1 MDKKK
6 TLYLSALIIFFI
18 LGWFLKSVI
27 ETISIHQEKPFMG
40 DKEISSP
47 YNRIKEDDLQLSPD
61 KLVINLPGIA
71 LASYTDTNSMDPLL
85 DEKTTG
91 IEIIPKTEEEIHVG
105 DVVAYESGNDL
116 IPHRVIQTGKDDQ
129 GWYAIVKGDNSE
141 SLEKI
146 RFEQIRY
153 VLIGVFY

>member
-18 LGWFLKSVI
+18 LGWFLNSVI
-27 ETISIHQEKPFMG
+27 ETISIHQEKPLLG

-85 DEKTTG
+85 DERTTG

-105 DVVAYESGNDL
+105 DIVAYESGNDL
-116 IPHRVIQTGKDDQ
+116 IPHRVIQTGKDEQ

-141 SLEKI
+141 NLEKI

>member
-1 MDKKK
+1 M
-6 TLYLSALIIFFI
+6 LFI
-18 LGWFLKSVI
+18 LGWFLNSVI
-27 ETISIHQEKPFMG
+27 ETISIHQEKPFLG

-47 YNRIKEDDLQLSPD
+47 YNRINEGDLQLFPN
-61 KLVINLPGIA
+61 KLIINLPGIA
-71 LASYTDTNSMDPLL
+71 LARYTDTNSMDPLL

-91 IEIIPKTEEEIHVG
+91 IEIIPKAEEEIHVG
-105 DVVAYESGNDL
+105 DVVAYESNNDL
-116 IPHRVIQTGKDDQ
+116 IPHRVIQIGGDEQ

-146 RFEQIRY
+146 RFKQIKY

>member
-6 TLYLSALIIFFI
+6 TLYFSSLIMLFI
-18 LGWFLKSVI
+18 LGWFLNSVI
-27 ETISIHQEKPFMG
+27 QTISIHQEKPFLG

-47 YNRIKEDDLQLSPD
+47 YNRIKEDDLQLFPD
-61 KLVINLPGIA
+61 KLIINFPGIA

-91 IEIIPKTEEEIHVG
+91 VEVIPRTEEEIHIG
-105 DVVAYESGNDL
+105 DIVAYESNNDL
-116 IPHRVIQTGKDDQ
+116 IPHRVIQIGGDEQ

-146 RFEQIRY
+146 RFKQIKY

>member
-1 MDKKK
+1 M
-6 TLYLSALIIFFI
+6 LFI
-18 LGWFLKSVI
+18 LGWFLNSVI
-27 ETISIHQEKPFMG
+27 ETISVHQEKPFLG
-40 DKEISSP
+40 SQEINSP
-47 YNRIKEDDLQLSPD
+47 YNRIKEDDLQLFPD
-61 KLVINLPGIA
+61 RLVINFPGIA

-85 DEKTTG
+85 DERTTG
-91 IEIIPKTEEEIHVG
+91 IEVIPRVEGEIHVG
-105 DVVAYESGNDL
+105 DVVSYESNNDL
-116 IPHRVIQTGKDDQ
+116 IPHRVIQIGRDGQ

>member
-6 TLYLSALIIFFI
+6 TLYLSSLIMLFI
-18 LGWFLKSVI
+18 LGWFLNSVI
-27 ETISIHQEKPFMG
+27 ETISIHQEKPFLG

-47 YNRIKEDDLQLSPD
+47 YNRIKESDLQLFPD

-71 LASYTDTNSMDPLL
+71 LAGYTDTNSMDPLL
-85 DEKTTG
+85 DERTTG
-91 IEIIPKTEEEIHVG
+91 IEVTPRTEEEIHVG
-105 DVVAYESGNDL
+105 DVVSYESDNNL
-116 IPHRVIQTGKDDQ
+116 IPHRVIQTGEDSQ